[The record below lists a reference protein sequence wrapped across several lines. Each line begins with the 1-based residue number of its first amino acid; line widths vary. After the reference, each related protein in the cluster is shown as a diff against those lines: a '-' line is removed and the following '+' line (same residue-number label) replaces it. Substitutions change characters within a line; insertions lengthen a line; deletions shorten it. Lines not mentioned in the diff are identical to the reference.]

1 MANDTD
7 QGSADAE
14 MAVIE
19 QRIRDDR
26 AGYFGDRIMQ
36 ARYASLI
43 EAKERQKSDG
53 PISDASLSAGHEGAT
68 TPPPDR
74 DGVRWHDA
82 VTGREFLSGSREG
95 QQLLAEWGRDFPA
108 RFVGLQH
115 EAASLLGD
123 LPLAERQRVIRWFDA
138 LSPKTQMTWFR
149 SLARA
154 GQGRRR

>member
-1 MANDTD
+1 MANDVE
-7 QGSADAE
+7 QGTADAE
-14 MAVIE
+14 MAAIE

-26 AGYFGDRIMQ
+26 AGYFGDRLMQ

-43 EAKERQKSDG
+43 EAKERLKSDG
-53 PISDASLSAGHEGAT
+53 PSSGDSPSADHDVT
-68 TPPPDR
+68 VPPPDR

-82 VTGREFLSGSREG
+82 STGREFFSGSREG
-95 QQLLAEWGRDFPA
+95 QQLLSEWGRDFPA

-123 LPLAERQRVIRWFDA
+123 LPLTERRRVTHWFDA
-138 LSPKTQMTWFR
+138 LSPKTQMAWFR